1 MIDPAP
7 LFGTFVLQTALLNHS
22 NGSVRRHA
30 ELEAIKFVA
39 RGQQLVAAGNLHAC
53 GRESPPVKPMPTL
66 ISLYA
71 GLMRTF
77 FKQLGLGLLASAVV
91 LSTPALAQT
100 NELEASFDS
109 AFGTEVRTPQSF
121 KAIYDNDF
129 EQRIAR
135 IADGSKGRI
144 GVAAID
150 LSTGEE
156 ISVLGDQ
163 LFPMASTSK
172 IAVAATYMEMV
183 EQGKYSLTSEF
194 PLLIPIRSRKFSSP
208 AAPVRKGEYMSAID
222 LIEIMITRSSN
233 PATDSLLAA
242 VGGTDKVND
251 WMRRQGIE
259 EFSIDRDIATLVR
272 DDGEFD
278 PVSYIDKRDAA
289 TPKAMLELL
298 VGLYQG
304 KFLEPESR
312 RVILDAMSRTRT
324 GKRRIKGRMPE
335 FVQVSHKTGSLNNTS
350 SDVGFIQSPDGRTI
364 AVAIYVTGQGTRRNR
379 EARIAEIA
387 RALYDGFASRAR
399 NPQNWTNANSLT
411 RTGG

>member
-1 MIDPAP
+1 M
-7 LFGTFVLQTALLNHS
+7 Q
-22 NGSVRRHA
+22 
-30 ELEAIKFVA
+30 KFLK
-39 RGQQLVAAGNLHAC
+39 R
-53 GRESPPVKPMPTL
+53 
-66 ISLYA
+66 ISLA
-71 GLMRTF
+71 IMAPAVALAAP
-77 FKQLGLGLLASAVV
+77 ASAQ
-91 LSTPALAQT
+91 QT
-100 NELEASFDS
+100 QLEASFDN
-109 AFGTEVRTPQSF
+109 AFGTEVRAPQSF
-121 KAIYDNDF
+121 KAIYDSDF

-135 IADGSKGRI
+135 VADGSKGRI

-156 ISVLGDQ
+156 ITILGDQ

-172 IAVAATYMEMV
+172 IAVAATYLEMV

-194 PLLIPIRSRKFSSP
+194 PLLIPIRSAKFSSP
-208 AAPVRKGEYMSAID
+208 AAPVRKGQYMQAID

-233 PATDSLLAA
+233 PATDALLAA
-242 VGGTDKVND
+242 VGGPDKVND
-251 WMRRQGIE
+251 WMKRQGIE
-259 EFSIDRDIATLVR
+259 DFSIDRDIATLVR

-278 PVSYIDKRDAA
+278 PVSHIDKRDAA

-298 VGLYQG
+298 TGLYQG
-304 KFLEPESR
+304 KFLEPDSR

-324 GKRRIKGRMPE
+324 GKRRIKGQMPSY
-335 FVQVSHKTGSLNNTS
+335 VQVSHKTGSLNNTS

-387 RALYDGFASRAR
+387 RALYDGFDSKAR
-399 NPQNWTNANSLT
+399 SGPVWTNAT